1 MIIILKGC
9 DDMKP
14 VSYQNLELNQE
25 DKLTIS
31 RELESE
37 KDRSREYKDDVKDFV
52 IACLCSSD
60 LLDKKV

>member
-1 MIIILKGC
+1 
-9 DDMKP
+9 MKP

>member
-1 MIIILKGC
+1 
-9 DDMKP
+9 MKP

-37 KDRSREYKDDVKDFV
+37 KDRSRGYKDDVKNFV
-52 IACLCSSD
+52 IDCLRSTD
-60 LLDKKV
+60 FLDEKV